1 MEGKNSLPQGLDN
14 SEFSLN
20 KLTEFL
26 KKIGFKLKNIK
37 DINFDNTYIKDINFK
52 KILAIFMIVT
62 MTALGYTGY
71 KVNEIK
77 TRAFDVYL
85 GEEKIGSV
93 RTEEEAFKIIKEVK
107 SDLSNEYGA
116 SIVLDKDIRLEPTH
130 TKDEQIISSIDF
142 KNSIKSKV
150 GFVVSA
156 YVIKVDG
163 EEIGALK
170 SQREAEYIIN
180 KIKEPF
186 LKAVDKNSKIKEV
199 KILEDVQIVKKEV
212 PINKINKQDELI
224 KYIKTGSEEIKTH
237 TVEVGESFWTIAKI
251 YGTTVEELELA
262 NADKDPTKL
271 KPGDEIKL
279 LMPTSKITIA
289 TVEEV
294 EYRENVKYD
303 VKIEHDNNMY
313 KNQKKVKVQGVDG
326 ESKVLANEIKHNGIL
341 VEKEILNEEV
351 IKEPVD
357 EIVVQGTKEVPK
369 TVATGTFLM
378 PTRGRISSPFGT
390 RWGRMHR
397 GIDIAASYGT
407 AIKAADGGTVSF
419 AGYKGSYGYMVEIN
433 HGNGYRTRYAHCSKI
448 HVKKGQKV
456 AKGQHIANVG
466 NSGRSTGAHL
476 HLEVLKNGVH
486 QNPSKYVR

>member
-294 EYRENVKYD
+294 EYRENV
-303 VKIEHDNNMY
+303 
-313 KNQKKVKVQGVDG
+313 
-326 ESKVLANEIKHNGIL
+326 
-341 VEKEILNEEV
+341 
-351 IKEPVD
+351 
-357 EIVVQGTKEVPK
+357 
-369 TVATGTFLM
+369 
-378 PTRGRISSPFGT
+378 
-390 RWGRMHR
+390 
-397 GIDIAASYGT
+397 
-407 AIKAADGGTVSF
+407 
-419 AGYKGSYGYMVEIN
+419 
-433 HGNGYRTRYAHCSKI
+433 
-448 HVKKGQKV
+448 
-456 AKGQHIANVG
+456 
-466 NSGRSTGAHL
+466 
-476 HLEVLKNGVH
+476 
-486 QNPSKYVR
+486 

>member
-163 EEIGALK
+163 EEIELLNHK
-170 SQREAEYIIN
+170 EAEYIIN

-199 KILEDVQIVKKEV
+199 KI
-212 PINKINKQDELI
+212 
-224 KYIKTGSEEIKTH
+224 
-237 TVEVGESFWTIAKI
+237 
-251 YGTTVEELELA
+251 
-262 NADKDPTKL
+262 
-271 KPGDEIKL
+271 
-279 LMPTSKITIA
+279 
-289 TVEEV
+289 
-294 EYRENVKYD
+294 
-303 VKIEHDNNMY
+303 
-313 KNQKKVKVQGVDG
+313 
-326 ESKVLANEIKHNGIL
+326 
-341 VEKEILNEEV
+341 
-351 IKEPVD
+351 
-357 EIVVQGTKEVPK
+357 
-369 TVATGTFLM
+369 
-378 PTRGRISSPFGT
+378 
-390 RWGRMHR
+390 
-397 GIDIAASYGT
+397 
-407 AIKAADGGTVSF
+407 
-419 AGYKGSYGYMVEIN
+419 
-433 HGNGYRTRYAHCSKI
+433 
-448 HVKKGQKV
+448 
-456 AKGQHIANVG
+456 
-466 NSGRSTGAHL
+466 
-476 HLEVLKNGVH
+476 
-486 QNPSKYVR
+486 